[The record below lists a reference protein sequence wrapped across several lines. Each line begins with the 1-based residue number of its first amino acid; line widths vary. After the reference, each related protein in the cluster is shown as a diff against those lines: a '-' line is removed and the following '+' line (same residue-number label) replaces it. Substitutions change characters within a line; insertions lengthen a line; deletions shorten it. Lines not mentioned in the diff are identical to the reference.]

1 MPVTAPMGTAAGA
14 TALRPGDSRGLAS
27 LYEDHKQA
35 LYFFVYTYLRHRES
49 AEEIVQDTF
58 LKLWENRHTL
68 RPDTDLR
75 AYLFQVA
82 KHATLDALRRQKVE
96 QTFLHY
102 QLATASAGHSDTE
115 QQVEWADYQALIQ
128 QALTQLPP
136 ARQQIFRL
144 SREQELTYDEIAQR
158 TNLSVKAVEKQM
170 MKALRS
176 VRGYLRK
183 HAGLTTATLLIV
195 VEYGV

>member
-1 MPVTAPMGTAAGA
+1 MPATASKDTPAATAA
-14 TALRPGDSRGLAS
+14 RHPGDSRGLAL
-27 LYEDHKQA
+27 LYEEHKQA
-35 LYFFVYTYLRHRES
+35 LYFFVYAYLRHRES

-58 LKLWENRHTL
+58 LKLWENRQTL
-68 RPDTDLR
+68 RPDADPR

-96 QTFLHY
+96 RTFLEH
-102 QLATASAGHSDTE
+102 QRATANAGHSDTE
-115 QQVEWADYQALIQ
+115 QQVEWADYQVLLQRAM
-128 QALTQLPP
+128 AQLPP
-136 ARQQIFRL
+136 SRQQIFRL

-183 HAGLTTATLLIV
+183 HAGLTTATLLAV